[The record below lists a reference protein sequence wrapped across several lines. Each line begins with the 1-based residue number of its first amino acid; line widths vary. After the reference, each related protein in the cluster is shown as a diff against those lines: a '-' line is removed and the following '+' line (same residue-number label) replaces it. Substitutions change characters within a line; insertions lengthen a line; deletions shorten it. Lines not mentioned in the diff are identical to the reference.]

1 MHNSVH
7 FLIDKYDKLA
17 VITFHRNIIRYYF
30 ERDNIKFENENKEN
44 FNELRKKGIARVSF
58 LPFEKNVP
66 WNLRTAI
73 FEFGWEIV
81 TKGRRRWILFYSQHG
96 GAAGFGIFR
105 VEYVSYHH
113 RGVTRHLLPIHNAS
127 SRCGSHFEYILA
139 QGELS
144 PKRFDFPF
152 KGSYIY
158 TCRGEGDEVSIE
170 EPARGWWCLKILA
183 ACHHPDALP
192 LSAHPLLLVETYIY
206 IHTSLTSEGNRIPLS
221 CCSHTFVYPA

>member
-1 MHNSVH
+1 MLH
-7 FLIDKYDKLA
+7 FYRSK
-17 VITFHRNIIRYYF
+17 
-30 ERDNIKFENENKEN
+30 KF
-44 FNELRKKGIARVSF
+44 LRSW
-58 LPFEKNVP
+58 NVVA
-66 WNLRTAI
+66 LRTAI

-81 TKGRRRWILFYSQHG
+81 TEGRRRWILFYSQHG
-96 GAAGFGIFR
+96 GAAFGIFR

-158 TCRGEGDEVSIE
+158 IYIYTRAGGEGDEVSIE

-183 ACHHPDALP
+183 DCHHPDALP
-192 LSAHPLLLVETYIY
+192 LSAHPLLLVETCMYIY
-206 IHTSLTSEGNRIPLS
+206 IHTYTSLTSEGNRIPLFLLLAYVCIS
-221 CCSHTFVYPA
+221 GLEIVFISLKLFRTWW

>member
-1 MHNSVH
+1 MTNLQWLP
-7 FLIDKYDKLA
+7 F
-17 VITFHRNIIRYYF
+17 IIYSIFF
-30 ERDNIKFENENKEN
+30 ERNDVKFEKKKI
-44 FNELRKKGIARVSF
+44 FNELRKISRVLRFYRSKETF
-58 LPFEKNVP
+58 VKR
-66 WNLRTAI
+66 RTAI

-81 TKGRRRWILFYSQHG
+81 TEGRRRWILFYSQHG
-96 GAAGFGIFR
+96 GAAFGIFR

-158 TCRGEGDEVSIE
+158 TCWGEGDEVSIE

-183 ACHHPDALP
+183 DCHHPDALP
-192 LSAHPLLLVETYIY
+192 LSAHPLLLVEPCIYIY
-206 IHTSLTSEGNRIPLS
+206 SLTSEGNRIPLS

>member
-1 MHNSVH
+1 MLH
-7 FLIDKYDKLA
+7 FYRSK
-17 VITFHRNIIRYYF
+17 
-30 ERDNIKFENENKEN
+30 KF
-44 FNELRKKGIARVSF
+44 LHSW
-58 LPFEKNVP
+58 NVVA
-66 WNLRTAI
+66 LRTAI

-81 TKGRRRWILFYSQHG
+81 TEGRRRWILFYSQHG
-96 GAAGFGIFR
+96 GAAFGIFR

-158 TCRGEGDEVSIE
+158 IYIYTCWGRGWRGEHRGASQGLVVSKNISWL
-170 EPARGWWCLKILA
+170 PPPRRPPPLRSPPSSRWNVYVYIYTYIHLPYFRGKSY
-183 ACHHPDALP
+183 PP
-192 LSAHPLLLVETYIY
+192 FLLLAYVCISGLEIVF
-206 IHTSLTSEGNRIPLS
+206 ISLKLFRTWW
-221 CCSHTFVYPA
+221 

>member
-1 MHNSVH
+1 MINLQWLPSIVILFDIISREITLNS
-7 FLIDKYDKLA
+7 KTK
-17 VITFHRNIIRYYF
+17 
-30 ERDNIKFENENKEN
+30 IKK
-44 FNELRKKGIARVSF
+44 ISTS
-58 LPFEKNVP
+58 FEKKVSRVFHFYP
-66 WNLRTAI
+66 SKKTFLRTAI

-183 ACHHPDALP
+183 DCHHPDALP
-192 LSAHPLLLVETYIY
+192 LSAHPLLLVETYIYIY